1 MRIFRLIIKP
11 LAYFILNRIVVT
23 REEMI
28 LTDAISSKKLRDNY
42 SYKPEYTPTV
52 SNNARFTG
60 LPSSVEVSPFYI
72 YCIKGVCLIGPY
84 GIPVMSNGKILQEQ
98 SRGSVI
104 KYIRRTIATL
114 GLIKFF
120 KAYVEAVFTNRGHAI
135 NCGFHLVPNHGY
147 TPATPNYCHW
157 ILENLPQLF
166 ALTSI
171 DIDEPKLI
179 VNANMAKWQNESLS
193 ALGFE
198 SAHIF
203 PLSSNLTRVKT
214 LFLSSMRGATSSN
227 SERDPLGRSWVINNL
242 KNSELK
248 EPKFKNPKRI
258 FLSRQ
263 DMTRG
268 FISNMDELQS
278 LLDQYN
284 IETYHPGSISFKD
297 DINIF
302 NAAELLVAP
311 HGAAL
316 ANMVFTKDC
325 HVIELVAG
333 VKRDADFFYFTAL
346 EFGLSYDTAECER
359 DLKYESENKHID
371 EAWRVD
377 ILMLERSIKIG
388 LSMINKN

>member
-1 MRIFRLIIKP
+1 
-11 LAYFILNRIVVT
+11 
-23 REEMI
+23 MI

-42 SYKPEYTPTV
+42 FFKPEYTPTV

-72 YCIKGVCLIGPY
+72 FCIKGACLIGPY

-104 KYIRRTIATL
+104 KYIRRTIETL